1 MTLDPTI
8 RHSGIENCKPGIWKA
23 IAKETPD
30 ELKSSGI
37 ILECC
42 LQWVADLDE
51 TTSLDLASSVKT
63 WKEWDQKL
71 REKFGEDGVAEPL
84 SKAIVWKEAESY
96 FDDGGLCNV
105 ITAEYVTE
113 KGFRK
118 LVHGGK
124 GGDSED
130 EEDEEDDDEEE
141 EEEEEED
148 DEDLGSYLEPITLKD
163 WELDVAENDVF
174 TLGGLHCESNHH
186 PSCFLLWSP
195 LKQNVD
201 VANYLILIVCKYQ
214 LPRTLWAARPASQP
228 ANWTARLLL
237 SSYSAKMRSTS
248 RATNTMRSRAMSTS
262 SAAHA
267 VPHVG
272 H

>member
-105 ITAEYVTE
+105 LAAEYVTK
-113 KGFRK
+113 KGLRK
-118 LVHGGK
+118 LVYGRK
-124 GGDSED
+124 GGDNGDGED
-130 EEDEEDDDEEE
+130 GDDDEEE
-141 EEEEEED
+141 EEEEAEEEEEED
-148 DEDLGSYLEPITLKD
+148 DETLGEYLEPVTLKD
-163 WELDVAENDVF
+163 WDIDPAENDAF
-174 TLGGLHCESNHH
+174 TLGGFHCESNHA
-186 PSCFLLWSP
+186 C
-195 LKQNVD
+195 
-201 VANYLILIVCKYQ
+201 VAILA
-214 LPRTLWAARPASQP
+214 LRPP
-228 ANWTARLLL
+228 PKRERRGGIR
-237 SSYSAKMRSTS
+237 Y
-248 RATNTMRSRAMSTS
+248 
-262 SAAHA
+262 
-267 VPHVG
+267 
-272 H
+272 